1 MSQPP
6 PSGGSASGDISSELE
21 SFRQQWR
28 AEVKAKAAPSES
40 SRGGSRNVTSSGP
53 AKAKAG
59 KARAN
64 ASAASDAPVT
74 ASPHRHQQP
83 TQAPQRP
90 AGPRRG
96 SSAGGPQTPLKL
108 LSSGKKPL
116 VQENDDDYAPPRAFD
131 DVHEPRTVQN
141 AGTAAATAATTAATA
156 ATAASAPEDVGTATK
171 TAAPPAEQQPKAKQ
185 EPVSAL
191 EHYEKAV
198 EKEALGSLGDSLR
211 HYRTAFRVGG
221 SLLRPVANNVLIQ
234 SQMDSNVDKTYKNKH
249 YPAPPVAAGS
259 SSSRAGKQP
268 EGAGDATGDAAGAAA
283 VPARPVREG
292 PPPTLKELI
301 TSFAGLGI
309 EGAPPP
315 VEGMPAPPCPLAE
328 LPDELL
334 VHILRDVALD
344 DVGDFVRLA
353 QVCRKLAF
361 LVATEDRI
369 WRRVCVG
376 QEFGFANMYRS
387 WERTIAWG
395 PLEDDTKG
403 EFVVGDRTA
412 MSAEDAE
419 IERRRQRQ
427 ASSLATTMKLRKG
440 GKAPN
445 KDGVLATIPP
455 AYPSWQRM
463 FRLRPRIR
471 FNGCYISTVNYIRP
485 GQPSASL
492 VVWSNPVH
500 IVTYFRYLRFFR
512 DGTVI
517 SLLTT
522 SEPPDV
528 IPHLTKDLVALHQGG
543 AAAHLPST
551 VMQNALKGRWRMSG
565 IMDEEAGENAAAGSE
580 DEMRSRD
587 EVVEGAATTAA
598 ASKKDKDGAA
608 AAAGESSSAP
618 PPVSPISSLAAATD
632 AESDVVVETEGVGKY
647 YYRMELAFRSAGKGT
662 RNNKLNWRGFYSYD
676 RLTDDWGEF
685 GLKNYRPFFF
695 SRVRSYGVGE

>member
-6 PSGGSASGDISSELE
+6 PSVDGSKDISSELE

-28 AEVKAKAAPSES
+28 AEVKAKVAPSGS
-40 SRGGSRNVTSSGP
+40 SRQPPQASSSATGSS
-53 AKAKAG
+53 
-59 KARAN
+59 
-64 ASAASDAPVT
+64 SAAATTSTSNAAGTVKPL
-74 ASPHRHQQP
+74 AMAAA
-83 TQAPQRP
+83 QAPPRP
-90 AGPRRG
+90 GLRRG
-96 SSAGGPQTPLKL
+96 SSAAGGPQTPLKL
-108 LSSGKKPL
+108 LSFGKKPL
-116 VQENDDDYAPPRAFD
+116 AQENDDDYAQPRAFD
-131 DVHEPRTVQN
+131 DDMRTVTQSVN
-141 AGTAAATAATTAATA
+141 PAVATSDPSLAHADT
-156 ATAASAPEDVGTATK
+156 
-171 TAAPPAEQQPKAKQ
+171 AKQ
-185 EPVSAL
+185 EPKSAL

-198 EKEALGSLGDSLR
+198 EKEAIGSLGDSLK
-211 HYRTAFRVGG
+211 HYRTAFR
-221 SLLRPVANNVLIQ
+221 
-234 SQMDSNVDKTYKNKH
+234 MDSTVDKKYKNKH
-249 YPAPPVAAGS
+249 YPAPPPAVAASGAGS
-259 SSSRAGKQP
+259 SAKRTGKEP
-268 EGAGDATGDAAGAAA
+268 EAAAGGNAAA
-283 VPARPVREG
+283 EPAKSARED
-292 PPPTLKELI
+292 PPPTLRELI
-301 TSFAGLGI
+301 MSFGGLSI

-315 VEGMPAPPCPLAE
+315 VEGMPPPPCPLAE

-353 QVCRKLAF
+353 RVCRKLAF

-376 QEFGFANMYRS
+376 PEFGFANMHRT
-387 WERTIAWG
+387 WARTIEWG
-395 PLEDDTKG
+395 PLVEDG
-403 EFVVGDRTA
+403 EEGDDV
-412 MSAEDAE
+412 ED
-419 IERRRQRQ
+419 ERRRQRQ
-427 ASSLATTMKLRKG
+427 ASNYATTMKLRKG
-440 GKAPN
+440 VKIVEDAVEGN
-445 KDGVLATIPP
+445 KEHKTASLPP
-455 AYPSWQRM
+455 VYSSWQRM

-492 VVWSNPVH
+492 ATWTNPVH

-528 IPHLTKDLVALHQGG
+528 IHHLTKDLVTTHKGG
-543 AAAHLPST
+543 AMAHLPSL
-551 VMQNALKGRWRMSG
+551 VMQNALRGRWRMSG
-565 IMDEEAGENAAAGSE
+565 IPDEDKEGIDSISDE
-580 DEMRSRD
+580 DELRSRE
-587 EVVEGAATTAA
+587 EVGQALTTLPSIREGKATSSATTAG
-598 ASKKDKDGAA
+598 DN
-608 AAAGESSSAP
+608 AP
-618 PPVSPISSLAAATD
+618 PASPFSSLAAATD